1 MSPSKKPQIENTSEN
16 KSINEQK
23 EDNNLILSTTLVQVL
38 QVHNEVKEVMIY
50 LELMG
55 WEIPMETCLVWIL
68 ITAINNKQ

>member
-55 WEIPMETCLVWIL
+55 WEIPMETCLVWIY
-68 ITAINNKQ
+68 NHCY